1 MLRGAILFFLLLF
14 IAFIIY
20 KAFPTVNGQKN
31 GVLAE
36 VAAVAASASGTVNE
50 TTEEETAAQ
59 EQVELNTSTITAGGA
74 TPEAARE
81 EELQESQPAE
91 VTKEGFT
98 NAVGND
104 CAAIVGCPD
113 FATPPGKLPT
123 ALAGNISDNAPR
135 PSFDPA
141 LQPATTARILQGLD
155 DLNGFINFEAPAL
168 EERSDPQIQ
177 LPLST
182 LKADLQLLTNEALVL
197 ERNPGLRS
205 SITQLQMN
213 AIEANLAYLQKMHR
227 RFQV

>member
-36 VAAVAASASGTVNE
+36 VAASASGTVNE

-141 LQPATTARILQGLD
+141 LQSATTARILQGLD
-155 DLNGFINFEAPAL
+155 DLNGFINFEAPDL